1 MYVREREGIE
11 RGGGGACDH
20 VSCSVPCFDLMHT
33 LQNLQTLSLSAT
45 FLGFSGGPQELM
57 SLLPEPS
64 PPEVSLEM

>member
-1 MYVREREGIE
+1 MCEREREWGG
-11 RGGGGACDH
+11 GGGGACDH
-20 VSCSVPCFDLMHT
+20 VSCSVSCFDLMHT